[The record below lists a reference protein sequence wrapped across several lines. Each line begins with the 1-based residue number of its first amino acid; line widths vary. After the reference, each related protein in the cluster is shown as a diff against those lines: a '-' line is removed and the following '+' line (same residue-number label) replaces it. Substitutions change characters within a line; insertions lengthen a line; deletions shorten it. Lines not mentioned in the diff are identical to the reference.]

1 MKILDKKYPGSHYC
15 LNNAMTPLQ
24 DDDIIED
31 VYEEEHVLTAL
42 QQKQDGERLKSSEKW
57 VENKSGDIVILMDKN
72 KRPIHLEP
80 RNEHLWQF
88 SSLDFY
94 PKMAVF
100 R

>member
-1 MKILDKKYPGSHYC
+1 
-15 LNNAMTPLQ
+15 MTHLQ

-31 VYEEEHVLTAL
+31 VYEEEHVLTAV
-42 QQKQDGERLKSSEKW
+42 QQKQDAERQNEKW

-80 RNEHLWQF
+80 KNEHLWQF

-94 PKMAVF
+94 PTMSVF
-100 R
+100 RYETGPII